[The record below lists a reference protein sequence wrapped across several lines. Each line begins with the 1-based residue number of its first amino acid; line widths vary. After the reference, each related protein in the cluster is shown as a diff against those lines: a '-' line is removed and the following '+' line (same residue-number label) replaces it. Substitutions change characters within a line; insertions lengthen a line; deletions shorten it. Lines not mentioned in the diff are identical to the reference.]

1 MDLNAESMRL
11 ERLGVRGRWRRYWPT
26 TTQQESPPAC
36 WPRGLGVGPP
46 RVRGRKMR
54 LGEVTQAL
62 RRREAIMPA
71 APRSVMA
78 PGAGT
83 AVKDRLNKVP
93 LSAPEAADQ

>member
-62 RRREAIMPA
+62 RRREASGEVRRVAWSTVA
-71 APRSVMA
+71 AVSPDCLSGHRETFPRSGISV
-78 PGAGT
+78 
-83 AVKDRLNKVP
+83 
-93 LSAPEAADQ
+93 